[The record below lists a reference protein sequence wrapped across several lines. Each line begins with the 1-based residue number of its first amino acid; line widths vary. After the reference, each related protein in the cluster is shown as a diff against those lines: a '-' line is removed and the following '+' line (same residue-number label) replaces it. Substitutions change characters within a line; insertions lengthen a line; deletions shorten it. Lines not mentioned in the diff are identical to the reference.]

1 MTSTQQMTA
10 LAESGMVG
18 VMAVSI
24 IASAMG
30 MLTATA
36 TVMPIAA
43 GVPATDAGIKDLT
56 QAFGSDIVTK
66 AVKKVGKDDILLLA
80 EEVERLVIAQMKK
93 MYGEKNAV
101 TGLSAAPPG
110 DLATAREI
118 ARRLAGLPPQMHEV
132 VIKAIETPTAP
143 QTAQVQQ
150 TVQAIHKKGRQ
161 AAQPVKDTK
170 TKIVYS
176 SKAKAGMA
184 VAAEYGLPLT
194 LPSGKLNTFVWYEVI
209 KKDPKRFVAAS
220 QADVS

>member
-1 MTSTQQMTA
+1 MANPQQLTT

-132 VIKAIETPTAP
+132 VIKAMETPSAPVISTAMLP
-143 QTAQVQQ
+143 PESISVNSPGLFTDINTEFGPSLKKVAV
-150 TVQAIHKKGRQ
+150 IHDAYGWSPIRS
-161 AAQPVKDTK
+161 
-170 TKIVYS
+170 IHCRVYFARS
-176 SKAKAGMA
+176 VRLS
-184 VAAEYGLPLT
+184 
-194 LPSGKLNTFVWYEVI
+194 
-209 KKDPKRFVAAS
+209 
-220 QADVS
+220 VSPAYD